1 MSAPSAMVDIWLQK
15 FRQVEP
21 TLPGANTPWLRA
33 QRAAALELFRGTGFP
48 SLRNEDW
55 KYTDSRPIVQRNF
68 RMPDTRVLPGAL
80 PDAAAIRPFAL
91 SGQQL
96 VFVDG
101 RFILAL
107 STPGHLPAGIKV
119 MSMADAIARI
129 PEQLE
134 PWLGRYAAPGQNGF
148 AALNAAFMQDGAVI
162 HLARGTTLE
171 TPLHLLFL
179 ASGAADTLAFV
190 RNLIVAEAG
199 SQASVIESYAALTDA
214 TGLTNSVTEIVLEQR
229 AQLEHYRLGRE
240 GEAAYHIG
248 STHVQLARNSHYT
261 SHSIAFGGRIVRH
274 ELYASLEAEGA
285 ECTLNG
291 LYVTHGRQHVDNHT
305 RIDHRQPRGTSRE
318 WYKGVLDG
326 QSRAVFTGRVVVH
339 PQAQHTD
346 AEQANHNLLLSET
359 AEADSRPQ
367 LEIYADDVK
376 CAHGA
381 TVGNLDPDALF
392 YLRSRGLDDAH
403 ARSLLVYAFAGDVL
417 ARIRLAPLRARLEQ
431 QVAERLALQRLPEE
445 AL

>member
-1 MSAPSAMVDIWLQK
+1 VSATTVLADTWLQE
-15 FRQVEP
+15 FRDIEP
-21 TLPGANTPWLRA
+21 ALPGANLPWLQA
-33 QRAAALELFRGTGFP
+33 QRVTALARFRNAGFP
-48 SLRNEDW
+48 TLRQEDW
-55 KYTDSRPIVQRNF
+55 KYTDIRPIVQR
-68 RMPDTRVLPGAL
+68 RYHLAVAARLTDAIAL
-80 PDAAAIRPFAL
+80 KPYSLAEH
-91 SGQQL
+91 QL

-101 RFILAL
+101 HYAPSL
-107 STPGHLPAGIKV
+107 SVAAHLPSGVEV
-119 MSMADAIARI
+119 MSLAEAIARL
-129 PEQLE
+129 PDRVE
-134 PWLGRYAAPGQNGF
+134 PWLGRTAGPGRNGF
-148 AALNAAFMQDGAVI
+148 GALNAAFLQDGVFI
-162 HLARGTTLE
+162 HLARGTELE
-171 TPLHLLFL
+171 APVHLLFL
-179 ASGAADTLAFV
+179 TSGAPDSVAYV

-199 SQASVIESYAALTDA
+199 SRASVIESYAALADA
-214 TGLTNSVTEIVLEQR
+214 TGLTNSVTEIVLEPG

-240 GEAAYHIG
+240 AEAAYHVG
-248 STHVQLARNSHYT
+248 STDVQLGRDSRYT
-261 SHSIAFGGRIVRH
+261 SHCIALGGRIVRH
-274 ELYASLEAEGA
+274 ELYAALDAEGA

-305 RIDHRQPRGTSRE
+305 RIDHHQPHGTSRE

-326 QSRAVFTGRVVVH
+326 QSRAVFSGRVVVH

-417 ARIRLAPLRARLEQ
+417 ARIRLARLRAQLEQ
-431 QVAERLALQRLPEE
+431 QLAARLALQRVREMPL
-445 AL
+445 